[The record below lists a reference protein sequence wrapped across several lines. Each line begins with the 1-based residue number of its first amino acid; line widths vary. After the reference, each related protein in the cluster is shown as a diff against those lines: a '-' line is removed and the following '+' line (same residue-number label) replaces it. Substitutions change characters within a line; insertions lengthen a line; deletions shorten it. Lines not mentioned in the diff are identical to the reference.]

1 MKKITSLIL
10 TLFLI
15 TTLTSCDNMME
26 FDNTPH
32 GNFKA
37 LWTILDRNYCFFEY
51 KDIDWRAMYYKYS
64 ARITPNITND
74 GLFNLMG
81 EMLAELRDGHV
92 NLFAGHNITRYWR
105 WHEGFPPNFCSR
117 IQRRYLGDN
126 FGIAAGLR
134 YTIFEDN
141 IGYIYYGSFSSG
153 VGDGNLDQVLN
164 RMAVTKGI
172 IFDVRNNGGGVLT
185 NADRIASRFFN
196 ERRHIG
202 YIKHKTGPGH
212 NDFSDF
218 FPMFIESSNR
228 VRFQKPVVVLTN
240 RSSYSATNQFVNIM
254 KHAPNVKIVGD
265 RTGGGSGLPFSS
277 ELPNG
282 WSVRFSASP
291 MFNANR
297 EHIEFGIE
305 PHIRVDMCEEDMR
318 NNIDSIIEK
327 AREIIRDWELF
338 AP

>member
-1 MKKITSLIL
+1 MKKTTSLIL
-10 TLFLI
+10 ILFLI
-15 TTLTSCDNMME
+15 TTFSSCDNMME
-26 FDNTPH
+26 FENTPH

-51 KDIDWRAMYYKYS
+51 KDIDWRAKYYKYS
-64 ARITPNITND
+64 ARITPDITND
-74 GLFNLMG
+74 ALFSLMG

-92 NLFAGHNITRYWR
+92 NLFAAHNITRYWR
-105 WHEGFPPNFCSR
+105 WHEDYPANFCSH

-141 IGYIYYGSFSSG
+141 IGYISYSSFASG
-153 VGDGNLDQVLN
+153 VGDGNLDAVLS

-172 IFDVRNNGGGVLT
+172 IIDVRNNGGGNLT
-185 NADRIASRFFN
+185 NADLIASRFFN
-196 ERRHIG
+196 ERQHIG
-202 YIKHKTGPGH
+202 YIKHKIGPGH
-212 NDFSDF
+212 NDFSPL

-228 VRFQKPVVVLTN
+228 VRWQKPVVVLAN

-254 KHAPNVKIVGD
+254 KHAPNAIIIGD

-282 WSVRFSASP
+282 WGVRFSASP
-291 MFNANR
+291 LFNANR

-305 PHIRVDMCEEDMR
+305 PHIRVDMCERDMR

-327 AREIIRDWELF
+327 ARELIRNW
-338 AP
+338 